1 MMDNLILCII
11 LSILLVFIIIYVFNL
26 KTFVLEKI
34 KLYRNGILA
43 FVLIF
48 ISAFS
53 IYTVMAKQEEKFFNS
68 EPFKQLNNQIVY
80 GKNNDIL
87 SNEIVI
93 VGDSRMSLIDDDK
106 DMVKPANF
114 MFVAKSGMRIDWLKN
129 EAIPEVNN
137 ILKNKNFKYHIVVNM
152 GVNDLNNDKYKGD
165 EIAEEYFDLYSDL
178 AKANIDSEVYI
189 LSVNPIDDELI
200 NQKWDNNRTTEEIK
214 LFNNTIQ
221 KELAKSNL
229 NNIHYCDSYNSINFE
244 TYDGLHYTK
253 DTNKRII
260 NYINTKCVQY

>member
-1 MMDNLILCII
+1 MMNNLILCII

-34 KLYRNGILA
+34 KLHRNGILA
-43 FVLIF
+43 FVLVC

-68 EPFKQLNNQIVY
+68 EPLKQLNNQIAY
-80 GKNNDIL
+80 EKNNDIL
-87 SNEIVI
+87 SNEVVI

-129 EAIPEVNN
+129 EAISEVNN

-214 LFNNTIQ
+214 LFNKTIQ